1 MSAIIGLY
9 TLQMHIPESQSLKD
23 KRAILKSA
31 IKRLHNTYNVSVA
44 EIDHH
49 DQWQSAA
56 IAITVVSNRRRHTE
70 RVLQQCLDFI
80 EKHYPQLLITQQTLE
95 IL

>member
-9 TLQMHIPESQSLKD
+9 TLEMHIPESRSLKD
-23 KRAILKSA
+23 KRAVLKSA
-31 IKRLHNTYNVSVA
+31 TKRLHNTYNVSVA

-49 DQWQSAA
+49 DKWQSAV

-70 RVLQQCLDFI
+70 RVLQQCIDFL

-95 IL
+95 IF